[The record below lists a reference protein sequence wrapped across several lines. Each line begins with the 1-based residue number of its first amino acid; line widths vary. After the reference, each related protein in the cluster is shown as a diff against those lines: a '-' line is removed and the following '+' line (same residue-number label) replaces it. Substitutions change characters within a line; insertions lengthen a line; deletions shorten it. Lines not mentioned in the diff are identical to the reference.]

1 MNTNLR
7 VPEAILEPE
16 SPDDVFESLFPDH
29 EDPFPKL
36 PAILKQIPNWIQWK
50 LEERDGKQT
59 KVPYVVGTNRTAATN
74 NPSDWHG
81 FKTAIANVST
91 INASEG
97 LGFVINGKAAELGLV
112 GFDIDGCRKPEN
124 GEITEWAYRLI
135 KCLNSYT
142 EVTPSG
148 TGVRVWVIGELP
160 EGRRVFTLS
169 PSAGYGDKVRIEV
182 FSQGRYF
189 TITGE
194 RVGDATDIEKRD
206 LSEAYRLS
214 EEIKQQL
221 PATSKTSQPGSVVD
235 YDPSSVRIKHTGSVM
250 TTKLELLLH
259 GNITQERPFIIDDGL
274 GNSLEYPSHSEA
286 DLALATWLA
295 IDGKDAEG
303 IAEAFRESSLYRR
316 KFERPDYREKLIR
329 KALESAQEWKPRN
342 QQIVLQATETV
353 APLLEEP
360 DPDSLEAIPPFD
372 PTVING
378 IYAKF
383 VDLITRGTTLAPQFA
398 YVIAKTVVGARMAG
412 KVKFKNLDAEPRYY
426 TALIGETGS
435 GKGEAWRRML
445 KILQAPGL
453 ISGCGIK
460 VINSAD
466 SGAGIKD
473 TFFDPPQGEPV
484 LCYVDEIEGLGNK
497 AAATRNPA
505 IIDTMIELADGTAIS
520 RVLAKKSQKRQA
532 SRTTN
537 DARFCMVI
545 CGQDGETYMK
555 AFAGRTKLG
564 IYDRLYPEFG
574 VPVEPGNLPDLDSA
588 EAAKLMTEL
597 TLLDYLA
604 TMEMSQEAETRLEEF
619 WKEQPKEVRVKV
631 RWKKNLA
638 MDAFMSA
645 FGRGSKIAGLGD
657 MEIAIKIFTRQLII
671 RRVCFSTEVPDR
683 IGFYLGAIKKITERM
698 QRQLDAG
705 MPPEQV
711 AKSRRDYQNETHA
724 YRDNEEHIFTR
735 AWDAHVKV
743 HLQEV
748 TVEKGNKQR
757 YPKYLP
763 IPPE

>member
-1 MNTNLR
+1 MNT
-7 VPEAILEPE
+7 VHEPIIEQE
-16 SPDDVFESLFPDH
+16 SPDDIIESLFPDH

-36 PAILKQIPNWIQWK
+36 PATLKQIPNWIRWN
-50 LEERDGKQT
+50 LEEREGKQT
-59 KVPYVVGTNRTAATN
+59 KVPYVVGTNRPAAIN
-74 NPSDWHG
+74 KPADWVR
-81 FKTAIANVST
+81 FKTAIGNVPT
-91 INASEG
+91 INANEG
-97 LGFVINGKAAELGLV
+97 LGFVINGKAASLGLV
-112 GFDIDGCRKPEN
+112 GFDIDGCRNPQTS
-124 GEITEWAYRLI
+124 EITDWAWRLI
-135 KCLNSYT
+135 KCLRSYT
-142 EVTPSG
+142 EVTPSR

-182 FSQGRYF
+182 FCQGRYF
-189 TITGE
+189 TITGD

-206 LSEAYRLS
+206 LSEAYHLC
-214 EEIKQQL
+214 EEIKRQL
-221 PATSKTSQPGSVVD
+221 PSANQPTASASGNA
-235 YDPSSVRIKHTGSVM
+235 DPGPVRIRHTGSVI
-250 TTKLELLLH
+250 TTKLELLMH
-259 GNITQERPFIIDDGL
+259 GNITQERPIVIDDGL

-316 KFERPDYREKLIR
+316 KFERQDYRENLIR
-329 KALESAQEWKPRN
+329 KALESAKEWTANP
-342 QQIVLQATETV
+342 QTVLKATETV
-353 APLLEEP
+353 APLPEEI
-360 DPDSLEAIPPFD
+360 DPNSVAAIPPFD

-378 IYAKF
+378 IYAKL

-426 TALIGETGS
+426 TTLIGETGS

-453 ISGCGIK
+453 VGGCGIK
-460 VINSAD
+460 IINSAD

-473 TFFDPPQGEPV
+473 IFFDPPHGEPI
-484 LCYVDEIEGLGNK
+484 LCYIDEIEGLGNK
-497 AAATRNPA
+497 ASATRNPA
-505 IIDTMIELADGTAIS
+505 IIDTMIELADSTSIS
-520 RVLAKKSQKRQA
+520 RVLAKKSQKREA

-574 VPVEPGNLPDLDSA
+574 APVEPGNLPDLDSA

-597 TLLDYLA
+597 LLLDYSV
-604 TMEMSQEAETRLEEF
+604 TMGMSQEAETRLEAF
-619 WKEQPKEVRVKV
+619 WKEQAKEVRLKV

-645 FGRGSKIAGLGD
+645 FGRGSKVAELAD
-657 MEIAIKIFTRQLII
+657 MDVAIKIFTRQLVI

-683 IGFYLGAIKKITERM
+683 VGFYLGAIKKITERM
-698 QRQLDAG
+698 QRQLAAG
-705 MPPEQV
+705 VPPGQV
-711 AKSRRDYQNETHA
+711 ARSRRDYESETHA
-724 YRDNEEHIFTR
+724 YRNNEEHFFAR

-743 HLQEV
+743 HLHEI
-748 TVEKGNKQR
+748 TIEKGNRQR
-757 YPKYLP
+757 YSKYLP
-763 IPPE
+763 VPPE

>member
-1 MNTNLR
+1 MNTT
-7 VPEAILEPE
+7 VPEPFIEQHE
-16 SPDDVFESLFPDH
+16 SDDEFFDSLFPDPP
-29 EDPFPKL
+29 DPFPNL
-36 PAILKQIPNWIQWK
+36 PATLKQIPNWIRWQ

-59 KVPYVVGTNRTAATN
+59 KVPYVVGTTRPAAINKPADWVRFRTAIGSVPTI
-74 NPSDWHG
+74 SD
-81 FKTAIANVST
+81 
-91 INASEG
+91 SEG

-112 GFDIDGCRKPEN
+112 GFDIDGCRN
-124 GEITEWAYRLI
+124 SQSGEITEWAWRLI
-135 KCLNSYT
+135 KWLHSYT

-160 EGRRVFTLS
+160 EGRRVFSLS
-169 PSAGYGDKVRIEV
+169 PSAGYGDKVRVEV

-189 TITGE
+189 TITGD
-194 RVGDATDIEKRD
+194 RIGDATDIERRNLLD
-206 LSEAYRLS
+206 AYRLCD
-214 EEIKQQL
+214 EIKRQF
-221 PATSKTSQPGSVVD
+221 PSAHKPTQPGSAD
-235 YDPSSVRIKHTGSVM
+235 DGDAGPVRIKSTGSVI
-250 TTKLELLLH
+250 TTKLELLMH
-259 GNITQERPFIIDDGL
+259 GNITQDRPLVIEDGL

-303 IAEAFRESSLYRR
+303 IAEAFRESALYRR

-329 KALESAQEWKPRN
+329 KALESAQEWKPTN
-342 QQIVLQATETV
+342 QQIVLQANETV
-353 APLLEEP
+353 VPLPEGI
-360 DPDSLEAIPPFD
+360 DPNSVAAIPPFD
-372 PTVING
+372 PSVING

-383 VDLITRGTTLAPQFA
+383 VDLITRGATLAPQFA

-445 KILQAPGL
+445 KILQASGL

-460 VINSAD
+460 IINSAD

-473 TFFDPPQGEPV
+473 LFFDPPQDEPV

-497 AAATRNPA
+497 ASATRNPA
-505 IIDTMIELADGTAIS
+505 IIDTMIELADCTSIS
-520 RVLAKKSQKRQA
+520 RVLAKKNQKREA

-574 VPVEPGNLPDLDSA
+574 VAVEPGNLPDIDAS
-588 EAAKLMTEL
+588 EAGKLMGEL
-597 TLLDYLA
+597 LGLDYSSE
-604 TMEMSQEAETRLEEF
+604 MEMSQEAETRLEEF
-619 WKEQPKEVRVKV
+619 WTEQPKEVRVKV

-638 MDAFMSA
+638 MDAFMSG
-645 FGRGSKIAGLGD
+645 FGRGSKIAELQD
-657 MEIAIKIFTRQLII
+657 MEIAIKIFTRQLFI

-683 IGFYLGAIKKITERM
+683 VGFYLGAIKKITERM

-705 MPPEQV
+705 VLPQQV
-711 AKSRRDYQNETHA
+711 AKSRRDYENETHA
-724 YRDNEEHIFTR
+724 YRNNEEHIFGR

-743 HLQEV
+743 HLQEI
-748 TVEKGNKQR
+748 TIEKGNKQR
-757 YPKYLP
+757 YAKYLP